1 MDYEEMRAKIM
12 IEREK
17 AEGMVQI
24 AQKKAAQ
31 MPKKE
36 SSNAPRN

>member
-17 AEGMVQI
+17 ADGMIEI
-24 AQKKAAQ
+24 AQEKAAQ

-36 SSNAPRN
+36 K